1 MSRSNIRDPSDW
13 VEAFQKASR
22 TRDHFALHELRVE
35 VFQTTVERVRRRWYE
50 AGGARVELD
59 AAEEYRRLHEGTV
72 FYPCTDGE
80 LVTKIDQRRIFET
93 AVIAVPTD
101 SLDTAWQFK
110 SNSQPPLVLNMAN
123 RHNPGGGVLGG
134 AGAQE
139 ENLFRRSN
147 LFWSLY
153 QFAEYADQYGVSPH
167 SGGRRYPIPRDS
179 GGIYSPGAQ
188 VFRSSEATGY
198 ALLPA
203 PYLVSFVTVPA
214 INSPAME
221 ERDGRFWLT
230 SRMAAATRTKI
241 RAILRIAAHHA
252 HLDLVLGAFG
262 CGAFRNPPNHMAKL
276 FREILEDEE
285 FAGVF
290 RTVTFAIIDDHN
302 ARRPGSP
309 DGNFVPFD
317 RELEGIRAY

>member
-13 VEAFQKASR
+13 IDDFQKASQ
-22 TRDHFALHELRVE
+22 TRDYFALHELRRE
-35 VFQTTVERVRRRWYE
+35 VFQTTVETVRQRWYE

-59 AAEEYRRLHEGTV
+59 ADGQYRRLHEGTV
-72 FYPCTDGE
+72 FYPSTNDE
-80 LVTKIDQRRIFET
+80 LITKIDQRRIFET
-93 AVIAVPTD
+93 AVTAVPAD
-101 SLDTAWQFK
+101 SLDTACQVK
-110 SNSQPPLVLNMAN
+110 NNSRPPLVLNMAN
-123 RHNPGGGVLGG
+123 RHNPGGGVLEGS
-134 AGAQE
+134 GAQE

-167 SGGRRYPIPRDS
+167 SGGLRYPIQKDS

-198 ALLPA
+198 AVLAA

-214 INSPAME
+214 ISNPPTE
-221 ERDGRFWLT
+221 ERDGRLWLT
-230 SRMAAATRTKI
+230 PDIAEATQTKI

-252 HLDLVLGAFG
+252 HVDLVLGAFG

-276 FREILEDEE
+276 FRETLEDEE

-302 ARRPGSP
+302 ARRPGSRG
-309 DGNFVPFD
+309 GNFAPFE
-317 RELEGIRAY
+317 REFEGIRA